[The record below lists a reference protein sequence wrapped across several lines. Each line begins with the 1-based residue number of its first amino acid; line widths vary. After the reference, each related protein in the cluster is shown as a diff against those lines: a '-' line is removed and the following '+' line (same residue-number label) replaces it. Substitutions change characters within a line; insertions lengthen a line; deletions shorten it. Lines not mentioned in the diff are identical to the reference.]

1 MAQPAPFG
9 PGQFPRMEQAPLPDA
24 PAATYREYYSYAR
37 NGPAPDRVRGFLGG
51 YRFNDVGGGGVPT
64 PATLRDQTVT
74 LSDRQSLTF
83 LCLIPGVDG
92 AGGEVAVVHRV
103 IRYMDTP
110 GDDATGYHDKVL
122 GLLGDILPH
131 QYPVVEVPGSAFH
144 LVGNAVRVPTIDA
157 MNALLPTWDDPTV
170 ALGPYTEHDPET
182 EVVRP
187 RHIQLVPCTLAA
199 LIIHRRRVSAKQA
212 YQELVGAIQA
222 TGGMDTHADVV
233 VWLRAACTARGGG
246 GAQNTVPS
254 VVYAFNPV
262 HLPPEVYNYMT
273 AKVKGDLPALAGRA
287 NEQVPADAIAEAL
300 RALTAARGGADEGE
314 RTAKEP
320 RTVADTYKETYRT
333 ILRYCNVRDLEG
345 VAPLWS
351 RLANCHKS
359 EQHTVLAQELQKVC
373 MARGL
378 STELYT
384 PVVTSGLKQMVVGF
398 QFIGLGTDDLT
409 TGCQPFQ
416 VVYAG
421 SVNHYTA
428 LAAASVSHQLA
439 QGEHSASLADYRT
452 IREKEK
458 VRFPKDVTEVAITL
472 HRFAVLCQVLFQ
484 GTGDAHPFVEAMW
497 SVAVG
502 FQNLAP
508 FITERYHN
516 IARLPGIGTT
526 YYARILRAIQLSV
539 HDYMQSVAVNVV
551 EGVAG
556 VSMPDFAG
564 LLQDLKRGTFHH
576 SNNWVAIPEE
586 YMDPMPVA
594 QVRTTGSTGGTVST
608 HTTGVSTLTSETTAR
623 ASVARVDNPRN
634 DNEFTSITL
643 RPGGTRNILREHR
656 PPTNDAGQEFCVAW
670 WTRGGCFPN
679 CGRRSTHQPFA
690 STAERTRL
698 LQFVREHLAAPAGTN
713 SA

>member
-1 MAQPAPFG
+1 M
-9 PGQFPRMEQAPLPDA
+9 
-24 PAATYREYYSYAR
+24 
-37 NGPAPDRVRGFLGG
+37 
-51 YRFNDVGGGGVPT
+51 
-64 PATLRDQTVT
+64 
-74 LSDRQSLTF
+74 
-83 LCLIPGVDG
+83 
-92 AGGEVAVVHRV
+92 VHRI

-110 GDDATGYHDKVL
+110 GDDATGYNDKVL

-144 LVGNAVRVPTIDA
+144 LVGNAVRVPTVDA

-170 ALGPYTEHDPET
+170 ALGPFTEHDPET

-187 RHIQLVPCTLAA
+187 RHIQLVPGTLAA

-222 TGGMDTHADVV
+222 AGGMETHADVV

-246 GAQNTVPS
+246 GAQNTIPS
-254 VVYAFNPV
+254 VMYTFPPL
-262 HLPPEVYNYMT
+262 HLPPEVYGYMT
-273 AKVKGDLPALAGRA
+273 AKVRGDLPGLAGRV
-287 NEQVPADAIAEAL
+287 NEQVPANAITEAL
-300 RALTAARGGADEGE
+300 RALTAARGGTDEGE

-320 RTVADTYKETYRT
+320 RTIADTYKETYRT
-333 ILRYCNVRDLEG
+333 ILRYCNVQDLNE
-345 VAPLWS
+345 VAPLWP

-398 QFIGLGTDDLT
+398 QFIGLGADDLT

-416 VVYAG
+416 VAYTG
-421 SVNHYTA
+421 SANHYMA

-439 QGEHSASLADYRT
+439 QGEHSASLSDYRT

-458 VRFPKDVTEVAITL
+458 VRFPKDVTEVSITL

-484 GTGDAHPFVEAMW
+484 GTGDTHPFVEAMW
-497 SVAVG
+497 GVAVG
-502 FQNLAP
+502 VQNLAP
-508 FITERYHN
+508 FITERYHSV
-516 IARLPGIGTT
+516 ARLPGIGTT

-539 HDYMQSVAVNVV
+539 HDYMQTVAVNVV

-556 VSMPDFAG
+556 INMPDFSS

-586 YMDPMPVA
+586 YMDPTPTRSTTVHLA
-594 QVRTTGSTGGTVST
+594 TGSTTGTVST
-608 HTTGVSTLTSETTAR
+608 HSTGVSTLTSESATRT
-623 ASVARVDNPRN
+623 SVARVDNPHS
-634 DNEFTSITL
+634 DSDFTSITL

-656 PPTNDAGQEFCVAW
+656 PPLNDAGQEFCVAW

-679 CGRRSTHQPFA
+679 CGQRNTHNPFA
-690 STAERTRL
+690 SPGERSRL
-698 LQFVREHLAAPAGTN
+698 LQFVRERLAAPTGNTT
-713 SA
+713 